1 MFKALLLAA
10 VSLLSAEQTLS
21 IIKPDAI
28 EQDHIGDIESYIEAE
43 GLKIVATKMVQLS
56 PEQAKSFYHI
66 HKDRPFYNDL
76 IDYMT
81 SGPIVVQ
88 VLEGED
94 AVARNR
100 KIMGATD
107 PSKASSGT
115 IRKEFG
121 TGVQRNAVHGSDSI
135 ENAQKEIS
143 FFFHSD
149 EICKR

>member
-66 HKDRPFYNDL
+66 HMDLSLIHISEPTRPY
-76 IDYMT
+76 
-81 SGPIVVQ
+81 
-88 VLEGED
+88 
-94 AVARNR
+94 
-100 KIMGATD
+100 
-107 PSKASSGT
+107 
-115 IRKEFG
+115 
-121 TGVQRNAVHGSDSI
+121 
-135 ENAQKEIS
+135 
-143 FFFHSD
+143 
-149 EICKR
+149 